1 MNPAEEVRRKLAA
14 APADLRFAALFVP
27 RTQRSVLIALF
38 ALYLEIRE
46 ILRECSDAEVARAKL
61 EWWREEIARLA
72 VHRPRHPLSIR
83 LDQQTRDA
91 TLPTEPLYAII
102 ESVARD
108 ITATAFHDFDAVE
121 KYCRQ
126 RGGAL
131 TELAAALAGARTP
144 GTLAAARLLGRSW
157 QLADI
162 TLNGLAYAEHG
173 RIYFASD
180 DLRKHGIDR
189 HVSSAVHSIA
199 GVRAL
204 LEDYAARARALHST
218 ALAQTEVTWSD
229 LSVGLVLGGLAQ
241 ARLKKFARTGYPE
254 AAAPVEL
261 QPFAQLWT
269 AWRSARRAR

>member
-1 MNPAEEVRRKLAA
+1 MNLAEEARRRLAA
-14 APADLRFAALFVP
+14 APADLRFAVLFAP
-27 RTQRSVLIALF
+27 HAQRSVLTTLF
-38 ALYLEIRE
+38 AVYLEIRE
-46 ILRECSDAEVARAKL
+46 ILRECSDADVARAKL
-61 EWWREEIARLA
+61 GWWREEIALLA
-72 VHRPRHPLSIR
+72 GHRARHPLSIR
-83 LDQQTRDA
+83 LDQLIGDVA
-91 TLPTEPLYAII
+91 LPTEPLYEII

-108 ITATAFHDFDAVE
+108 IDAAAFHDFDEVE

-131 TELAAALAGARTP
+131 TELTTALAGACIP

-162 TLNGLAYAEHG
+162 VVNGLVYAEHG

-189 HVSSAVHSIA
+189 HVSGAAHSFA
-199 GVRAL
+199 GVQAL
-204 LEDYAARARALHST
+204 LADYAARARALHAT

-229 LSVGLVLGGLAQ
+229 LSAGLVLGGLAQ
-241 ARLKKFARTGYPE
+241 ARLKKFARTGYPK

>member
-1 MNPAEEVRRKLAA
+1 MNPAEEERRKLAC
-14 APADLRFAALFVP
+14 APADLRFAVLFAP
-27 RTQRSVLIALF
+27 RAQRSVLTALF

-61 EWWREEIARLA
+61 GWWREEIARLTE
-72 VHRPRHPLSIR
+72 HRARHPLTIR
-83 LDQQTRDA
+83 LDQQVRDA
-91 TLPTEPLYAII
+91 VLPTEPLYEII
-102 ESVARD
+102 ESVATD
-108 ITATAFHDFDAVE
+108 INATPLHDFDDVE
-121 KYCRQ
+121 KYCDQ

-131 TELAAALAGARTP
+131 TELAAALAGPRTP
-144 GTLAAARLLGRSW
+144 ATLEAARLLGRSW

-162 TLNGLAYAEHG
+162 VLHGLAYAEHG

-189 HVSSAVHSIA
+189 HVSGASHSLA

-204 LEDYAARARALHST
+204 LEDYAGRARALHAT
-218 ALAQTEVTWSD
+218 ALAQTGVVWSD
-229 LSVGLVLGGLAQ
+229 LGVGLVLGGLAY
-241 ARLKKFARTGYPE
+241 ARLKKFAQTGYRE

-261 QPFAQLWT
+261 RPFAQLWT

>member
-1 MNPAEEVRRKLAA
+1 MNPPDAGWQKLAT
-14 APADLRFAALFVP
+14 APADLRFAVLFAP
-27 RTQRSVLIALF
+27 RAQRSVLTALF
-38 ALYLEIRE
+38 AVYLEIRE
-46 ILRECSDAEVARAKL
+46 ILRECSDAEVAHAKL

-72 VHRPRHPLSIR
+72 AHRPRHPLSIR

-91 TLPTEPLYAII
+91 AVPTEPLYAIV

-108 ITATAFHDFDAVE
+108 INVAPFHDFDAVE
-121 KYCRQ
+121 EYCRQ

-131 TELAAALAGARTP
+131 TQLAAALAGARAP
-144 GTLAAARLLGRSW
+144 GSLDAACLLGRSW

-162 TLNGLAYAEHG
+162 VLNGLQYAEHG

-180 DLRKHGIDR
+180 DLHKHGVDR
-189 HVSSAVHSIA
+189 HVSGAAHSFA

-204 LEDYAARARALHST
+204 LEDYAARARALHAT
-218 ALAQTEVTWSD
+218 ALAQTEVTWPD
-229 LSVGLVLGGLAQ
+229 LSVGLVLGGLGQ
-241 ARLKKFARTGYPE
+241 ARLKKFARSGYPE

-269 AWRSARRAR
+269 AWRSAHRAR